1 MMVVDES
8 RHCLNL
14 GGNTDERFALSAVA
28 FGAFFNG
35 GRTVSDGV
43 DRGGTAVAGGV
54 VGAAGFGNKFF

>member
-28 FGAFFNG
+28 FGAFFCGG
-35 GRTVSDGV
+35 GRTVLDGV
-43 DRGGTAVAGGV
+43 DRGGTAGC
-54 VGAAGFGNKFF
+54 GNKFF